1 MSLWFALDRQPS
13 AGSDLVQDLVDAS
26 FVHSNGATI
35 LTFSVNRSYLTQYAD
50 GGSAVKFVYAH
61 GEPNVL
67 SAWFGYHGPRRWA
80 VSIPDF
86 VVGRTFSPPS
96 PPQLPPLD
104 LAINLTPRDGVRL
117 RLLVDLSSNFVYV
130 DLYLNKKVRV
140 EPSHP
145 IRPFCEIAASNHP
158 A

>member
-67 SAWFGYHGPRRWA
+67 SSSLGYHGPRRWA

-86 VVGRTFSPPS
+86 VVTPTSAPPAA
-96 PPQLPPLD
+96 PQLPPLD
-104 LAINLTPRDGVRL
+104 SAINVAPSDKVRL
-117 RLLVDLSSNFVYV
+117 RLLVDLSAGAVFTELYV
-130 DLYLNKKVRV
+130 DMQVTP

-145 IRPFCEIAASNHP
+145 IRRFCVNVASNHP